1 MSSVN
6 LAFLDS
12 MIFTSYSIF
21 MEYSIVDVIVWLRLT
36 LINYNFNSSKVHP
49 VFSGAM
55 DKAIILIGY
64 PDSMIIGQ
72 LTT

>member
-6 LAFLDS
+6 LSFLDG
-12 MIFTSYSIF
+12 MIFTS
-21 MEYSIVDVIVWLRLT
+21 YSIVDVIVWLRLT
-36 LINYNFNSSKVHP
+36 LINYNFNRSKVHP

-64 PDSMIIGQ
+64 PDSMIGQ

>member
-36 LINYNFNSSKVHP
+36 LINYSFNRSKVHP
-49 VFSGAM
+49 VFSGAT

-64 PDSMIIGQ
+64 PDSMIGQ